1 MGDIKAS
8 GQAVGARALT
18 ELSGFAPPTLLNQ
31 GARLIGRQRFINLVV
46 TNVPGPQDPLYL
58 GDRELLDVFPMV
70 PLGKNLTFNVAI
82 VSYNG
87 RMDFGL
93 IGDFDTMPDLDE
105 VAADFAAA
113 LDEVRAEAGVGEQTT
128 APVPSEPREPTAAEE
143 IPEALDSETGH
154 VDTPVELVAEQADP
168 GAEEGAGPE
177 IHVEEPWP
185 GYDRMT
191 TPELIERLHEASD
204 EVAAVVDLY
213 ERMHR
218 DRRPVREAAERA
230 LSRP

>member
-1 MGDIKAS
+1 
-8 GQAVGARALT
+8 
-18 ELSGFAPPTLLNQ
+18 
-31 GARLIGRQRFINLVV
+31 
-46 TNVPGPQDPLYL
+46 LYL

-113 LDEVRAEAGVGEQTT
+113 LDEVRTEAGTAEQPT
-128 APVPSEPREPTAAEE
+128 APPPADAEPSTDEVVQ
-143 IPEALDSETGH
+143 EALDSETGH

-185 GYDRMT
+185 GYDRMVT
-191 TPELIERLHEASD
+191 AELIERLHDAGD

-218 DRRPVREAAERA
+218 DRPPIREAAARE

>member
-1 MGDIKAS
+1 M
-8 GQAVGARALT
+8 
-18 ELSGFAPPTLLNQ
+18 
-31 GARLIGRQRFINLVV
+31 
-46 TNVPGPQDPLYL
+46 
-58 GDRELLDVFPMV
+58 LDVFPMV

-93 IGDFDTMPDLDE
+93 IDFDTMPDLDE

-128 APVPSEPREPTAAEE
+128 APVPSGSREPTAADE
-143 IPEALDSETGH
+143 IHEALDSETGH

-191 TPELIERLHEASD
+191 TPELIARLHEASD

-230 LSRP
+230 LSRPGSTASRCEAWPRPRAARARSNSPSRRSGSSRRSARSTGRRASARSRPRTCRPSTA